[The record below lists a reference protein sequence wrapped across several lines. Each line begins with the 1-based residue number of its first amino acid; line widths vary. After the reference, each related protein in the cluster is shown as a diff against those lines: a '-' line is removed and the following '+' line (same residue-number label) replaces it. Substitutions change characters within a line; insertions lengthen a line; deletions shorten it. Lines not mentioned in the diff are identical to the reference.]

1 MYSYDADSAA
11 FIKRAQGL
19 TASDCARA
27 GAAVGAAFGRGRV
40 GVACRNDEYSRACA
54 DAVCAGLRVS
64 GVNAWSFGASF
75 ESQLSFLVPFSS
87 LNAGVFVCA
96 GEGTVSIFGEN
107 GLSVSAALGRRAE
120 DFMQAELSPAP
131 SCGRLFDMSAMGMLY
146 RDELM
151 HHVPYSVSDC
161 AILSSDPTIS
171 ALINDCMRTTSNERA
186 LTLRINRRGTSLSA
200 YTEKTGVV
208 PYELES
214 GRDISVPYDSPAF
227 LDDLARSYGRTAY
240 RYLSAPSDGSDNVA
254 RRLAARQF
262 WSRDALFTAAKL
274 VCILEEKNMTFPE
287 LYSLLPPLFVY
298 STTAQLELPPDY
310 LDEFEGENFSFGRDG
325 ANGFVLVEKRGKTH
339 ISPLGNG
346 RFRLTAQ
353 SFDEETARELCAE
366 AQAFISSGAK

>member
-40 GVACRNDEYSRACA
+40 GVACRNDEYSHACA

-107 GLSVSAALGRRAE
+107 GLSVSAALGRKAA
-120 DFMQAELSPAP
+120 DFMETDLSPAP

-151 HHVPYSVSDC
+151 RHVPYGVADC

-200 YTEKTGVV
+200 YTE
-208 PYELES
+208 
-214 GRDISVPYDSPAF
+214 R
-227 LDDLARSYGRTAY
+227 
-240 RYLSAPSDGSDNVA
+240 
-254 RRLAARQF
+254 
-262 WSRDALFTAAKL
+262 
-274 VCILEEKNMTFPE
+274 PE
-287 LYSLLPPLFVY
+287 LC
-298 STTAQLELPPDY
+298 
-310 LDEFEGENFSFGRDG
+310 
-325 ANGFVLVEKRGKTH
+325 
-339 ISPLGNG
+339 
-346 RFRLTAQ
+346 RL
-353 SFDEETARELCAE
+353 
-366 AQAFISSGAK
+366 SS